1 MVVEICTDAVPL
13 SERPDYWRQTR
24 LNLFK
29 DDCRIR
35 PDPATPFQAS
45 ISMMKLGPLTLSD
58 CRGSSFRMVRE
69 KCNETGILE
78 LLIQTEGECV
88 IRHDGHETLLSP
100 GKFSVF
106 PANSRAE
113 LEMRGD
119 YRKLSLRFQSSL
131 LSERYADWEH
141 RAFTRIPC
149 DSGAGGIF
157 LGLVRAM
164 MQYGE
169 SANSKICVE
178 AFQAML
184 GLLATTLGEKAEEA
198 LRMPATRMVEYHKAR
213 IRNYVLEN
221 LANPELDVARI
232 SNALG
237 LSQRYLHLLFTDEPM
252 QLMHWIWNERLER
265 CFKELA
271 RRSGNDRPVSTVA
284 YSWGFN
290 DASHF
295 SRAFRKR
302 YGASPRD
309 IQSGFINV
317 AACAREVR

>member
-1 MVVEICTDAVPL
+1 
-13 SERPDYWRQTR
+13 
-24 LNLFK
+24 
-29 DDCRIR
+29 
-35 PDPATPFQAS
+35 
-45 ISMMKLGPLTLSD
+45 
-58 CRGSSFRMVRE
+58 
-69 KCNETGILE
+69 
-78 LLIQTEGECV
+78 
-88 IRHDGHETLLSP
+88 
-100 GKFSVF
+100 
-106 PANSRAE
+106 
-113 LEMRGD
+113 
-119 YRKLSLRFQSSL
+119 
-131 LSERYADWEH
+131 
-141 RAFTRIPC
+141 
-149 DSGAGGIF
+149 
-157 LGLVRAM
+157 M

-221 LANPELDVARI
+221 LANPELDIARI

-271 RRSGNDRPVSTVA
+271 SRNGNDRPVSAVA

-309 IQSGFINV
+309 IQSGFINE
-317 AACAREVR
+317 AAHAHQTR